1 MGLITTGGGLTNL
14 RLRKANTQPSDVIW
28 GKTFY
33 AGDKNLKTGTL
44 DDRPAISDAI
54 SLSNDGPSNL
64 YARFPKGAYRTAASG
79 GYPEVR
85 IPMYLALG
93 AIPGGNKG
101 SWGTTISPG
110 GSVTIPQGYHD
121 GSGRVSAGLPGKQDI
136 VYIYDSDLS
145 PYIGIFT
152 YRNTESWFTRHYS
165 NGGDYSD
172 ELIRIHWDGA
182 SYHWFWNIYATAN
195 IGYQQDGGETVYLSP
210 GQPIVEN
217 MDHAIVRWY
226 KIFAV

>member
-44 DDRPAISDAI
+44 DDCPAISNAI

-64 YARFPKGAYRTAASG
+64 YARFPKGAYRTAASS

-85 IPMYLALG
+85 IPMYLALD

-101 SWGTTISPG
+101 SWGTTINPG

-121 GSGRVSAGLPGKQDI
+121 GSGRVNANPASTNVRTATLNASGSYSGAKVFTAAGPVICAGCQNIRDGSYITVSWSGNQITVRETANSGQNRDITI
-136 VYIYDSDLS
+136 VYAY
-145 PYIGIFT
+145 YI
-152 YRNTESWFTRHYS
+152 
-165 NGGDYSD
+165 
-172 ELIRIHWDGA
+172 
-182 SYHWFWNIYATAN
+182 
-195 IGYQQDGGETVYLSP
+195 
-210 GQPIVEN
+210 
-217 MDHAIVRWY
+217 
-226 KIFAV
+226 